1 MPMENL
7 MRQSHAPLAMAVAAA
22 LAMAACESP
31 PSKQDVGAVSG
42 AVIGG
47 VVGSTI
53 GGGTGR
59 TVAIVAGT
67 VAGALLGSHIGKRMD
82 EADRMK
88 AAQALENA
96 PTGQQTTWRNP
107 DSGAQYTI
115 APTRTYEAAG
125 APCRD
130 FTVVSTVEGK
140 SDTVKGTACRQ
151 ADGTWKEAS

>member
-1 MPMENL
+1 
-7 MRQSHAPLAMAVAAA
+7 
-22 LAMAACESP
+22 
-31 PSKQDVGAVSG
+31 VSG

-67 VAGALLGSHIGKRMD
+67 VAGALIGSHVGKRMD
-82 EADRMK
+82 EADRLK

-107 DSGAQYTI
+107 DSGAQYTVT
-115 APTRTYEAAG
+115 PTRTYEASAM
-125 APCRD
+125 PCRD
-130 FTVVSTVEGK
+130 FTVNATVDGK
-140 SDTVKGTACRQ
+140 PETVKGNACRQ
-151 ADGTWKEAS
+151 ADGSWKLSDG

>member
-1 MPMENL
+1 
-7 MRQSHAPLAMAVAAA
+7 MRQVKAHLAVVVAAA
-22 LAMAACESP
+22 LAVAACESP
-31 PSKQDVGAVSG
+31 PTKQDVGGVSG

-67 VAGALLGSHIGKRMD
+67 IAGAMLGNHIGKRMD

-107 DSGAQYTI
+107 DSGAQYTVV
-115 APTRTYEAAG
+115 PTRTYEAG
-125 APCRD
+125 GTPCRD
-130 FTVVSTVEGK
+130 FTVNATVEGK
-140 SDTVKGTACRQ
+140 PETVKGKACRQ
-151 ADGTWKEAS
+151 ADGTWQTTDG

>member
-1 MPMENL
+1 ML
-7 MRQSHAPLAMAVAAA
+7 HAKSRIATAVAAA
-22 LAMAACESP
+22 LAVAACETP
-31 PSKQDVGAVSG
+31 PSKQDMGAVSG

-88 AAQALENA
+88 AAQALENT

-107 DSGAQYTI
+107 DTGSQYSVT
-115 APTRTYEAAG
+115 PTRTYEAAG

-130 FTVVSTVEGK
+130 FTVNATVEGK
-140 SDTVKGTACRQ
+140 PDTVKGTACRQ

>member
-1 MPMENL
+1 
-7 MRQSHAPLAMAVAAA
+7 MRQARTPIAIAVAAI
-22 LAMAACESP
+22 LCVSACESP
-31 PSKQDVGAVSG
+31 PTKQDVGAVSG

-82 EADRMK
+82 EADRMR

-96 PTGQQTTWRNP
+96 PTGQQTAWRNP
-107 DSGAQYTI
+107 DTGNQYSVT
-115 APTRTYEAAG
+115 PTRTYEAG
-125 APCRD
+125 GTPCRE
-130 FTVVSTVEGK
+130 FTVNATVEGK
-140 SDTVKGTACRQ
+140 SDVVKGTACRQ
-151 ADGTWKEAS
+151 ADGTWKEAG

>member
-1 MPMENL
+1 
-7 MRQSHAPLAMAVAAA
+7 MRQMKAPVAAAVAAMLA
-22 LAMAACESP
+22 LGACESP
-31 PSKQDVGAVSG
+31 PTKEQVGGVSG

-67 VAGALLGSHIGKRMD
+67 VAGALLGSHVGRRMD
-82 EADRMK
+82 EADRIK

-107 DSGAQYTI
+107 DTGAQYTVV
-115 APTRTYEAAG
+115 PTRTYEAGG
-125 APCRD
+125 APCRE
-130 FTVVSTVEGK
+130 FTVNATVEGK
-140 SDTVKGTACRQ
+140 PDTVKGTACRQ